1 MHTGGKRG
9 YRRVLWDS
17 VGYCGV
23 LWDSGGY
30 GGTVGTGAAAWY

>member
-17 VGYCGV
+17 EGYCGV
-23 LWDSGGY
+23 LLDSGGY